1 MTAEA
6 KFSGAE
12 REARIQAAAFHRL
25 VERQGWGEGIYNH
38 IAVRVPDDTDRF
50 LIKPH
55 GLTYEEVT
63 ASSLVKVDCRDDL
76 DETSGVNKV
85 GFNTHAPIMR
95 ERRDVDCTI
104 HLHTIPIMAV
114 AAMRGG
120 LRMLNIQSVFFYG
133 NIAYQDFG
141 GVTESVNAQ
150 QELLDALTDKKV
162 LMLRNHGAV
171 ITGRSVEDAFTAT
184 LRLMAACEL
193 QMRLFSRPEDI
204 VEIDTAA
211 CEIAADQLRR
221 NDSGRGGADWPAWL
235 RRLDRTDPDYRN

>member
-1 MTAEA
+1 MNLDA
-6 KFSGAE
+6 KISDAE
-12 REARIQAAAFHRL
+12 RDARIQGAAFYRL

-55 GLTYEEVT
+55 EITYEEVT
-63 ASSLVKVDCRDDL
+63 ASSLVKVDCRADL
-76 DETSGVNKV
+76 DERSGVNKV

-95 ERRDVDCTI
+95 ARRDVACTI
-104 HLHTIPIMAV
+104 HLHTVPIMAV

-162 LMLRNHGAV
+162 LILRNHGAV
-171 ITGRSVEDAFTAT
+171 ITGRSVEDAFTAP

-193 QMRLFSRPEDI
+193 QMRLFAGPDDI
-204 VEIDTAA
+204 LEIDDAA
-211 CEIAADQLRR
+211 CKIAADQLSR

-235 RRLDRTDPDYRN
+235 RRLDRENPGYRD